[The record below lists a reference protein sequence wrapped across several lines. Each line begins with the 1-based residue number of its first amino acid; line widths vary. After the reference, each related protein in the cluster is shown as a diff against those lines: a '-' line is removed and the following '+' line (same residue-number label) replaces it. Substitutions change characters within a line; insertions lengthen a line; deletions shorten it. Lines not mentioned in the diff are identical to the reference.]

1 MERIQHFIGA
11 DISKRSIDL
20 VIHDLRSHLQIENN
34 STGFNQVLDWFK
46 SNRIPLAQAIIVME
60 HTGLYSYC
68 FEKFLFKKR
77 IQFSKVSSLDIKL
90 SIGVTRGKSD
100 KIDAARIARYGAE
113 NSPRLTLATPI
124 SKALESLKILNS
136 SRANLVRVRAGL
148 LNSIEELKNIG
159 LQENDLAL
167 CAQIQTVNV
176 LNEQIQALDQE
187 MEYTIMSADRL
198 YANYQLIK
206 TIKGIGPVVA
216 RNTIIKTHNF
226 ERFTNARKFACF
238 CGIAPFEH
246 TSGTSIKGKAR
257 VSHLADKEMKRLLDL
272 SAKSAITSDPEL
284 KEYYHRRLEMGKSKM
299 ATINIV
305 RNKLVGRIFAVI
317 KRQTPFV
324 VYEKE
329 AA

>member
-1 MERIQHFIGA
+1 MESIPHFIGA
-11 DISKRSIDL
+11 DIAKRSIDL
-20 VIHDLRSHLQIENN
+20 VIHGLRSHFQIENN

-46 SNRIPLAQAIIVME
+46 ANRISPDQAILVME

-68 FEKFLFKKR
+68 FEKFLFKKG

-100 KIDAARIARYGAE
+100 RIDAIRIARYGAE
-113 NSPRLTLATPI
+113 NATRLTLATPM
-124 SKALESLKILNS
+124 SKALESLKLLNS

-148 LNSIEELKNIG
+148 LNSIQEIRNIG
-159 LQENDLAL
+159 VEETEIAL
-167 CAQIQTVNV
+167 GTQMKILNA
-176 LNEQIQALDQE
+176 LNEQIEVLDQE
-187 MEYTIMSADRL
+187 MESIITSEEKL
-198 YANYQLIK
+198 STNYQLIR

-226 ERFTNARKFACF
+226 ERFTSARKFACF

-246 TSGTSIKGKAR
+246 TSGTSIRGKAR
-257 VSHLADKEMKRLLDL
+257 VNHLADKEMKRLLDL
-272 SAKSAITSDPEL
+272 AAKSAITCDPEL
-284 KEYYHRRLEMGKSKM
+284 KEYYQRRLEMGKSKM

-305 RNKLVGRIFAVI
+305 RNKLVGRIFAVV
-317 KRQTPFV
+317 KRQNPFV
-324 VYEKE
+324 VYQKV